1 VRSCCNTRS
10 LKVEPT
16 VDGENDHTQL
26 VAVRARALEMIGEF
40 ARGGEGQQMAQAPTA
55 SESKTEAAHG
65 TASAGC
71 TAAMGAAAFE

>member
-1 VRSCCNTRS
+1 VRNCCNTRS
-10 LKVEPT
+10 LNVEPT

-26 VAVRARALEMIGEF
+26 VAVRARAFKMIGVF

-55 SESKTEAAHG
+55 SEAKTEAAHG
-65 TASAGC
+65 NASAGC